1 MRSTGSTRINYP
13 VLLGVVALHVALL
26 AWAMQPQRPHEAATQ
41 RRAAATTATPPS
53 AAAAEPTKPQ
63 QSETDEESVSELAV
77 DDPRRA
83 FTPQQWRRNHA
94 TAAQTQD
101 QHRYGA
107 LADKSA
113 AAPTPAE
120 LIQALARGEAA
131 AATAAAE
138 LHEDCTALAALPE
151 RTDAV
156 LLQGLD
162 AAAQALARASLEA
175 RLQRLAQRRARC
187 AAWRAARAELD
198 MARRAYAAR
207 ADADRFEVLR
217 TPLQLDPE
225 TPGLLQ
231 RLREELQALWQSQSQ
246 RRVGRA
252 LALQLLA
259 DEGEAQNAIG
269 LRLLLELAERNDA
282 DVEFVAAVLAQGYG
296 RLPPQPAL
304 AASWQRRAA
313 ELGADAAIDAQL
325 AQAEVQ
331 TTPAL
336 AWSWHAWRIWL
347 NAHGCYVDS
356 TSADD
361 GLLITDLGAL
371 RTLDARLDAAARQ
384 AAAEAYRERIARYGA
399 RAREARG
406 CDVDRAD

>member
-13 VLLGVVALHVALL
+13 VLLGVIGLHAALL
-26 AWAMQPQRPHEAATQ
+26 AWALQPQAPHEAATR
-41 RRAAATTATPPS
+41 RRAAAATATTPS
-53 AAAAEPTKPQ
+53 AATARPAKPQ
-63 QSETDEESVSELAV
+63 QDETDEETASELAP

-94 TAAQTQD
+94 TAAQSQD
-101 QHRYGA
+101 QRRYGA
-107 LADKSA
+107 LAGKSA
-113 AAPTPAE
+113 AAPAPAE
-120 LIQALARGEAA
+120 LLQALARGEAA

-138 LHEDCTALAALPE
+138 LHDDCAALAALPE
-151 RTDAV
+151 RSDAV

-162 AAAQALARASLEA
+162 TTAQALARAGLEA

-187 AAWRAARAELD
+187 DAWRAARAEID
-198 MARRAYAAR
+198 AARRAYAAR
-207 ADADRFEVLR
+207 GDADRFEALR

-259 DEGEAQNAIG
+259 DESEAQNAIG

-296 RLPPQPAL
+296 HLPPQPAL
-304 AASWQRRAA
+304 AANWQRRAA

-325 AQAEVQ
+325 AQTEVQ

-356 TSADD
+356 ASADD

-371 RTLDARLDAAARQ
+371 RTLDARLDAGTRQ

-406 CDVDRAD
+406 CTADGAD